1 VRSTRSWTISFPAWY
16 RLEREWA
23 NRDSGDFA
31 TNDEIVSFRPAAG
44 YHAAMS
50 EATFDEILARARTG
64 DEEALTE
71 LARQYEPEVR
81 AVARVRLGPALR
93 PYLDTMD
100 LVQSVHRSLLVGLR
114 ANKFAFNGP
123 DQLIAL
129 AVTIVR
135 RKAARYWQRAQRQQR
150 LGPSTDDAPLP
161 DLLMNL
167 TSTDEDPGKTAET
180 TDAVNRV
187 VGLLDGLDRKL
198 LELSL
203 QGYKTVEIAEM
214 LDQNADVLRVRLSR
228 LRAKLRAIGV
238 TESWN

>member
-1 VRSTRSWTISFPAWY
+1 
-16 RLEREWA
+16 
-23 NRDSGDFA
+23 
-31 TNDEIVSFRPAAG
+31 
-44 YHAAMS
+44 MS
-50 EATFDEILARARTG
+50 AQTFDEILARARTG
-64 DEEALTE
+64 DEAALTD

-135 RKAARYWQRAQRQQR
+135 RKAARHWQRAQRQQR
-150 LGPSTDDAPLP
+150 MGPSSDDAPLP
-161 DLLMNL
+161 DMLLNL
-167 TSTDEDPGKTAET
+167 TSTEQDPAQTAET
-180 TDAVNRV
+180 SDAVNRV
-187 VGLLDGLDRKL
+187 VNLLDGLDRKL

-214 LDQNADVLRVRLSR
+214 LNQNADVLRVRLSR
-228 LRAKLRAIGV
+228 LRAKLRSIGV
-238 TESWN
+238 TDSWN

>member
-1 VRSTRSWTISFPAWY
+1 MSASF
-16 RLEREWA
+16 
-23 NRDSGDFA
+23 DD
-31 TNDEIVSFRPAAG
+31 
-44 YHAAMS
+44 
-50 EATFDEILARARTG
+50 ILARARTG
-64 DEEALTE
+64 DEAALSD

-114 ANKFAFNGP
+114 ANKFAFSGP
-123 DQLIAL
+123 DQLVAL

-150 LGPSTDDAPLP
+150 LGPSTEDANLP

-167 TSTDEDPGKTAET
+167 TGSDPDPAKAAET
-180 TDAVNRV
+180 DDAVKRV

-198 LELSL
+198 LEFSL

-214 LDQNADVLRVRLSR
+214 LGQNADVLRVRLSR
-228 LRAKLRAIGV
+228 LRAKLRSAGV
-238 TESWN
+238 TESWT